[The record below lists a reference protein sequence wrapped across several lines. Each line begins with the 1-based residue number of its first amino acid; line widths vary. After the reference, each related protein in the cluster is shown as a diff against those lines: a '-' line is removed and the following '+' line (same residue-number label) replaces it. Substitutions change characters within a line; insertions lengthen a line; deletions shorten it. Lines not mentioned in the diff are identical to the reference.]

1 MRSRTRVNRAIV
13 VARSESPLQVID
25 HPLNDVSLPLLDAD
39 LAPNPAGVVGVAA
52 GFIASHRGL
61 V

>member
-1 MRSRTRVNRAIV
+1 MI
-13 VARSESPLQVID
+13 ARSESPPQIID
-25 HPLNDVSLPLLDAD
+25 HPLEDVSVLLLDAD
-39 LAPNPAGVVGVAA
+39 LAPNATGVVGVAA